1 MARLLGAK
9 HRMCRR
15 VGERLCTSDKCPAIR
30 RQTPPGV
37 HGPKGHPRLTEYGTQ
52 LKEKQKAKYLYGVME
67 RQFRRYY
74 EKSLSQTGNTAE
86 NFLLHL
92 ERRLDN
98 VVYRLGFTKT
108 RAAARQL
115 VSHGWVT
122 VNGKSVNIPSYSVR
136 VGDVVSLK
144 AGSKN
149 TPIGEGITKHTPANI
164 PSWLAVDT
172 ANLTGKVASQPTRED
187 FPQNL
192 NMTLVVE
199 FYSR

>member
-1 MARLLGAK
+1 
-9 HRMCRR
+9 MCRR
-15 VGERLCTSDKCPAIR
+15 VGERLCNSDKCPAVR

-74 EKSLSQTGNTAE
+74 EKSMSQTGNTAE
-86 NFLLHL
+86 NFLLNL

-98 VVYRLGFTKT
+98 VVFRLGFAKT

-136 VGDVVSLK
+136 VNDVISMK
-144 AGSKN
+144 PNTKS
-149 TPIGEGITKHTPANI
+149 TPIGEVITKQPAPNI
-164 PSWLAVDT
+164 PSWLTSDT
-172 ANLTGKVASQPTRED
+172 ASLSGKVVSAPGKED